1 MPNTVYFYSV
11 DSGSLAIM
19 LPIVKSAPE
28 NSNCLWV
35 AEGKSKFVLLSKGFD
50 CLNIDDILKNNEIDC
65 SEHNEILVL
74 GCQMNTGR
82 TVEILEKC
90 KKTGLKTIFIFDH
103 WSRYKDHFS
112 GADGRL
118 VLPDKIL
125 VMDELVRQ
133 ELINIGISESNIVI
147 VGHPS
152 VEETMKLFSQ
162 LDEKDLEQIW
172 SKIGVSPGQK
182 TVLLALEPLADFDQ
196 LGLLGYDDRTTTL
209 SVVEVTSQITD
220 HEICLVVRL
229 HPNQNRDKYISFLKE
244 HNLYDKII
252 LCPEDITQAESI
264 FASNVV
270 LGMTSVFLI
279 HARVVGKPAI
289 SLQVNR
295 TSSAASVSFKYLED
309 IAVTNIKD
317 FKVALLKKL
326 DMKTESALKLPLN
339 GIERT
344 WEQIGLLGSDKT
356 FEVKSQ
362 ETWQN

>member
-11 DSGSLAIM
+11 DPGSLAIM
-19 LPIVKSAPE
+19 LPVVKSAPE

-35 AEGKSKFVLLSKGFD
+35 AEGKSKFVLISKEVECLS
-50 CLNIDDILKNNEIDC
+50 IDDVFKDNKIGC
-65 SEHNEILVL
+65 SGRNEILIL
-74 GCQMNTGR
+74 GCQMNTSR

-103 WSRYKDHFS
+103 WSKYKDHFA

-125 VMDELVRQ
+125 VMDKLVRQ
-133 ELINIGISESNIVI
+133 ELIDIGVSESNIVV

-162 LDEKDLEQIW
+162 LDEKDLDQIW
-172 SKIGVSPGQK
+172 AKMGVSPGQK
-182 TVLLALEPLADFDQ
+182 TVLLALEPLADFEQ
-196 LGLLGYDDRTTTL
+196 LAFLGYDDRTTTL
-209 SVVEVTSQITD
+209 SVVEVTSQITG

-244 HNLYDKII
+244 HNLQDKVI

-295 TSSAASVSFKYLED
+295 TSFAASASFKHLD
-309 IAVTNIKD
+309 DVVVTNLKD

-326 DMKTESALKLPLN
+326 DMKTEPALKLPRN

-344 WEQIGLLGSDKT
+344 WEQIGLLIAAKM